1 MKKGL
6 PFLLLT
12 FLIISCK
19 TTSYT
24 PPAQSLSRQA
34 YISQFA
40 PIAVSEMNRT
50 GIPASIKL
58 AQGILESGD
67 GNSTLAR
74 RGNNHFGI
82 KCHDWTGPRMFHDD
96 DRRGECFRKYR
107 TPEESFKDHSDFLTG
122 RSRYAFLFDI
132 EPTNYKAWAAG
143 LKRAG
148 YATNPAYDRLLIR
161 IIEEN
166 QLARYDRPGVAV
178 KNDNR
183 VPGQVNPASTD
194 AAARVIDI
202 RNHIKYIVVKE
213 GDTFASLTREL
224 DLMQWELPRFNE
236 TSANRELIPG
246 EIIYLQPKRNRAESG
261 TEIHTVE
268 EGETMYKISQLY
280 GVKLDRL
287 LRMNN
292 IFEGDEPVAG
302 DKIWLRKNKPEPETE
317 KEAPKI
323 EYEL

>member
-6 PFLLLT
+6 PFLVLSI
-12 FLIISCK
+12 LIISCK

-24 PPAQSLSRQA
+24 PPTQSLSRQE
-34 YISQFA
+34 YIRQFA
-40 PIAVSEMNRT
+40 PIAIAEMNRT

-58 AQGILESGD
+58 AQAVLESGD

-74 RGNNHFGI
+74 RANNHFGI

-96 DRRGECFRKYR
+96 DHRGECFRKYR
-107 TPEESFKDHSDFLTG
+107 TPEESFRDHSDFLTG

-132 EPTNYKAWAAG
+132 ETTNYKDWAAG
-143 LKRAG
+143 LKKAG
-148 YATNPAYDRLLIR
+148 YATNPSYDRLLIR

-166 QLARYDRPGVAV
+166 QLAQYDKPGFAV
-178 KNDNR
+178 NNNTQA
-183 VPGQVNPASTD
+183 PGPSNNTV
-194 AAARVIDI
+194 AAADIRISDI

-213 GDTFASLTREL
+213 GDSFASLTSEL

-236 TSANRELIPG
+236 TTAGRELIPG
-246 EIIYLQPKRNRAESG
+246 EIIYLQPKRNRAETGS
-261 TEIHTVE
+261 EIHTVE
-268 EGETMYKISQLY
+268 QGETMYKISQLY

-292 IFEGDEPVAG
+292 MVKGEEPAAG
-302 DKIWLRKNKPEPETE
+302 DQIWLRANKPETDTE
-317 KEAPKI
+317 KETPKI

>member
-280 GVKLDRL
+280 GVKLDSL

>member
-1 MKKGL
+1 MKKGF
-6 PFLLLT
+6 PFLLISI
-12 FLIISCK
+12 LIISCK
-19 TTSYT
+19 TTSYN
-24 PPAQSLSRQA
+24 PPAQNLSRQE
-34 YISQFA
+34 YIRQFA
-40 PIAVSEMNRT
+40 PIAIEEMNRT

-107 TPEESFKDHSDFLTG
+107 TPEESFRDHSDFLTG

-132 EPTNYKAWAAG
+132 EATDYKAWAAG

-148 YATNPAYDRLLIR
+148 YATNPAYDRLLIK

-166 QLARYDRPGVAV
+166 QLSQYDRPGSARNNVTRPSVSANSTV
-178 KNDNR
+178 
-183 VPGQVNPASTD
+183 VNTPVRITD
-194 AAARVIDI
+194 T

-224 DLMQWELPRFNE
+224 NLMQWELPKFNE
-236 TSANRELIPG
+236 TSAGRELVPG
-246 EIIYLQPKRNRAESG
+246 EIIYLQPKRNRAEKGS
-261 TEIHTVE
+261 EIHTVE
-268 EGETMYKISQLY
+268 QGETMYKISQLY

-292 IFEGDEPVAG
+292 MVKGEEPLAG
-302 DKIWLRKNKPEPETE
+302 DQIWLRANKPETDTE
-317 KEAPKI
+317 KETPKI
-323 EYEL
+323 EYDL